1 MIYLLEDD
9 DSIREL
15 VIYTL
20 NSQGM
25 EARGFGLPSEF
36 WQAVAEAVEKRL
48 AQSHERS
55 TYGGQ
60 KAQG

>member
-9 DSIREL
+9 GSIRDF

-25 EARGFGLPSEF
+25 DARGFELPSEF
-36 WQAVAEAVEKRL
+36 WQAVA
-48 AQSHERS
+48 
-55 TYGGQ
+55 
-60 KAQG
+60 